1 MKTGHSLINKR
12 ARERLDSKLSSLHP
26 VNRYAAPP
34 KGWIRAIRDA
44 LGMNGV
50 QLARRMNISPQALAD
65 LERSEAA
72 GRIQIGTLRRAAE
85 AMDCQLVYALV
96 PRTSLE
102 DTVQQRAAY
111 IAEREVRRTDHTM
124 ALEDQQ
130 ASDWLLEDQVRDYI
144 ETNLRPGDLW
154 SDE

>member
-1 MKTGHSLINKR
+1 MRTGRNLISKR
-12 ARERLDSKLSSLHP
+12 ARERLDSKLSSLRP
-26 VNRYAAPP
+26 VSRYAAPP
-34 KGWIRAIRDA
+34 KGWVRALREA

-50 QLARRMNISPQALAD
+50 QLARRIGVSPQSLAD

-72 GRIQIGTLRRAAE
+72 GRIQIDTLRRAAE

-102 DTVQQRAAY
+102 ETVQQRAAY

-124 ALEDQQ
+124 ALEDQS
-130 ASDWLLEDQVRDYI
+130 ASDELLQDRVRDYI
-144 ETNLRPGDLW
+144 ETELRPGDLW